1 MIQVISSSL
10 KLTDSVDKIRGVGP
24 RYLQYLNKLGILTI
38 RDLLWHFPFRYEDF
52 SKIKQISELQADEI
66 VSLIVK
72 VRKISIH
79 RSPRKRMFII
89 NAQVEDNT
97 GILSV
102 IWFNQIYLR
111 RIIKPGMII
120 SLSGKTRYQGKKI
133 ILSSPSYEVISSQG
147 NQQDVA
153 SHLEHTG
160 RLVPIYSGTKGL
172 TSRALRSLINPLLK
186 ANFLLSDP
194 LPLNI
199 REKYHLTPFKEAMKE
214 IHFPSNEESAEEA
227 KKRFIFESLF
237 LSQLYLLRNKRKNSL
252 LPAPKIKL
260 DLPLLQKFVHSLP
273 YQLTNDQ
280 RKALWIIAQN
290 MNKGPMN
297 RLLEGEVGSGKTVV
311 AMGASLLVANSGYQV
326 AIMAPTEIL
335 AYQHFQNF
343 VSFLKQFPVKIA
355 LLTSSRSQIY
365 DEGLEG
371 ALSKEALRKMLL
383 SSYPIIIIGTHTLIQ
398 KKIKFANL
406 GLIIVDEQHRF
417 GVEQRKQLITN
428 NSLPKHIPHL
438 LSMTA
443 TPIPRTLA
451 LAFYGNIDLSI
462 LKELPSGR
470 KKIITKIITP
480 KTRSRIYQFIE
491 KEIKKG
497 RQAFVIC
504 PRIEEQDQSQ
514 IMASNLLTLAERLRY
529 EAKAVKKEYKKLQ
542 QDVFPD
548 LKIGML
554 HGKMKPVDKMK
565 VMNDF
570 KNHKIDILVS
580 TSVIEVGVDIPNA
593 SLMIIE
599 GAEYFG
605 LAQLHQFRGRIG
617 RSQYQSYC
625 FLFSD
630 SNSSSIIHRLRI
642 LEKCNDGF
650 HLAEKDLSLRGPG
663 EFLGSKQSGLPDLVM
678 RSLFQKELIE
688 QAHQEARAILKK
700 DPSLMRWPLLAES
713 LKEFS
718 QKLSH

>member
-1 MIQVISSSL
+1 MTSSL
-10 KLTDSVDKIRGVGP
+10 KLTDPVEKIHGVGP
-24 RYLQYLNKLGILTI
+24 RSLQHLNKLGIFTV
-38 RDLLWHFPFRYEDF
+38 RDLLWYFPFRYNDY
-52 SKIKQISELQADEI
+52 SQIKKINELQEGEI
-66 VSLIVK
+66 VSLIVRIK
-72 VRKISIH
+72 KISIY

-89 NAQVEDNT
+89 NAQVEDDT
-97 GILSV
+97 GVLPV
-102 IWFNQIYLR
+102 IWFNQVYLR
-111 RIIKPGMII
+111 QIFKPGMIV
-120 SLSGKTRYQGKKI
+120 SLSGKVRTQGKKF
-133 ILSSPSYEVISSQG
+133 ILSSPNYEIISSVSSDTTDIVSQ
-147 NQQDVA
+147 
-153 SHLEHTG
+153 LEHTG
-160 RLVPIYSGTKGL
+160 RLVPVYPETKGF
-172 TSRALRSLINPLLK
+172 TSRAIRYLIKPILK
-186 ANFLLSDP
+186 KHFLLQDP
-194 LPLNI
+194 LPEPI
-199 REKYHLTPFKEAMKE
+199 RNKYNLFPFQRAIKE
-214 IHFPSNEESAEEA
+214 IHFPSSLKLAEEA

-260 DLPLLQKFVHSLP
+260 DLALLQQFVRSLP
-273 YQLTNDQ
+273 YKLTDDQ
-280 RKALWIIAQN
+280 RKALWVIVQN

-297 RLLEGEVGSGKTVV
+297 RLLEGEVGSGKTVI
-311 AMGASLLVANSGYQV
+311 AMGASLLVTHSGYQV
-326 AIMAPTEIL
+326 ALMAPTEIL

-343 VSFLKQFPVKIA
+343 VAFLKQFPVKVA

-371 ALSKEALRKMLL
+371 SLSKEALRKMLH
-383 SSYPIIIIGTHTLIQ
+383 SSYPIIVIGTHALIQ
-398 KKIKFANL
+398 KKVKFAHL

-417 GVEQRKQLITN
+417 GTEQRKQLITN
-428 NSLPKHIPHL
+428 NSLKKNIPHL

-462 LKELPSGR
+462 LRELPSGR
-470 KKIITKIITP
+470 KKIITKIIPP
-480 KTRSRIYQFIE
+480 KKQSGVYQFIE

-504 PRIEEQDQSQ
+504 PRIEEQDRSQ
-514 IMASNLLTLAERLRY
+514 ITAGNLLSLAERLRY
-529 EAKAVKKEYKKLQ
+529 EAKAVKKEYQKLQ
-542 QDVFPD
+542 EEIFPNQ
-548 LKIGML
+548 KVAML
-554 HGKMKPVDKMK
+554 HGKMKPKEKMQI
-565 VMNDF
+565 MNDF
-570 KNHKIDILVS
+570 KDHKIDILVS

-599 GAEYFG
+599 DAEFFG

-630 SNSSSIIHRLRI
+630 SSSPSTIKRLRT

-650 HLAEKDLSLRGPG
+650 RLAEIDLSLRGPG

-688 QAHQEARAILKK
+688 QVHQEAQNILKK
-700 DPSLMRWPLLAES
+700 DPSLAKWPLLAES

-718 QKLSH
+718 QKLSR